1 VGAQGEI
8 GNTVAVGETIQFGN
22 LAFVKED
29 YKWQPA
35 TGPLTHGQIV
45 PVGEIGIFIGYVAA
59 GDSSDGVRNN
69 DQIDLA
75 DHIDDSN
82 DGVADNDHTDLTEQI
97 GDNIDAPEDGNFSIE
112 YNSEDYSDSIDEEAN
127 YGSDEEPTPME
138 SDPAP
143 LSSGF
148 TDPVG
153 VYVVDDNSNPN
164 PDILSTPISA
174 ANAAAR
180 AADLEAQRVTML
192 AASKA
197 IEADKQKALDAAKV
211 LESQRRE
218 LQYLSDYNRKR
229 SAMLSGR
236 VQARDLFE
244 SGTANQTTGQ
254 RPATR
259 AAPATGGGAQRTTP
273 PERQNPQAP
282 NGGGQ
287 RVEQHNDVRRD
298 NAEG

>member
-1 VGAQGEI
+1 M
-8 GNTVAVGETIQFGN
+8 IQFGN
-22 LAFVKED
+22 LTFVKED

-35 TGPLTHGQIV
+35 TGPLTHGQII

-59 GDSSDGVRNN
+59 DDSSEGAGDN

-97 GDNIDAPEDGNFSIE
+97 GDNIDAPEDGNYSVE
-112 YNSEDYSDSIDEEAN
+112 YNSEDYGDSIDEEAY

-143 LSSGF
+143 LLSGF

-153 VYVVDDNSNPN
+153 VYVVDGNSNPN
-164 PDILSTPISA
+164 PNVLSTPISA

-180 AADLEAQRVTML
+180 ATDLENQRVAML
-192 AASKA
+192 TASKA
-197 IEADKQKALDAAKV
+197 IEADKQNALNAAKV

-218 LQYLSDYNRKR
+218 LQYLSDYN
-229 SAMLSGR
+229 
-236 VQARDLFE
+236 
-244 SGTANQTTGQ
+244 
-254 RPATR
+254 
-259 AAPATGGGAQRTTP
+259 
-273 PERQNPQAP
+273 
-282 NGGGQ
+282 
-287 RVEQHNDVRRD
+287 
-298 NAEG
+298 